1 MLSGTSTTETIPRQC
16 SIAEDRA
23 AREAATQELLN
34 RRAGLTDDNQ
44 QKELLT
50 EIVELNLEVARA
62 IARRFRG
69 RGAEADDLDQVAYLA
84 LVKAVNRYR
93 LDAETP
99 FIGFAVPTI
108 RGELKRYLRDCAWTV
123 RIPRRLQELQGS
135 IAVTL
140 PELQQQLNREPTRA
154 EIAAQLGVR
163 IDEVEQA
170 MAARGCFN
178 VLSLDHPSV
187 VDSGLT
193 LADVVADDEN
203 RLVGQLE
210 AVDVLRPVLADLGE
224 RELRMLQLRF
234 VEGRSQTE
242 IGQEI
247 GISQMHVSRIL
258 RKILDDLRDKLAPLP
273 TAA

>member
-1 MLSGTSTTETIPRQC
+1 MLFGISTTETIPRQC
-16 SIAEDRA
+16 STAEDRA

-34 RRAGLTDDNQ
+34 RRAGLTDETQ

-50 EIVELNLEVARA
+50 EIVELNLEIARG

-154 EIAAQLGVR
+154 EIAAKLGVR

-178 VLSLDHPSV
+178 VLSLDHPS
-187 VDSGLT
+187 DADGGLT
-193 LADVVADDEN
+193 LADVVANEEN
-203 RLVGQLE
+203 RSVSQLE
-210 AVDVLRPVLADLGE
+210 AVDMLRPVLADLGE

-247 GISQMHVSRIL
+247 GVSQMQVSRAL
-258 RKILDDLRDKLAPLP
+258 RKILDNLRDKLAPLP